1 MFCIVCVLK
10 LKLIMNVSKH
20 KLPMLNVFRSLTGM
34 LLLGLMV
41 GAHAGDASDD
51 WIDGSEALG
60 ATTVDGQPML
70 DQPGAGSMGVL
81 PLNPSEGA
89 GTSILSNRQYRIG
102 PSDEIDVEVFQVP
115 DLSGVEK
122 VNARGYINMPLIGLV
137 MVAGLTEEE
146 AEKLIADKLKQE
158 YLQDPQV
165 NIDIKD
171 YVSQQVTVLGS
182 VKSPGVYPLKGPT
195 TLLQVIALA
204 GGPISIADVDSVL
217 VFRSND
223 KGEVVGYVVNLGEIQ
238 TGAKK
243 DPKVVGNDRIVVPKS
258 GSRAMIKGVT
268 DTLRGFIGFGT
279 L

>member
-1 MFCIVCVLK
+1 MIRL
-10 LKLIMNVSKH
+10 LMSLLLI
-20 KLPMLNVFRSLTGM
+20 GM
-34 LLLGLMV
+34 LTS
-41 GAHAGDASDD
+41 AHAGDASDD
-51 WIDGSEALG
+51 WIDGVASGSGSSASKSTTAPTG
-60 ATTVDGQPML
+60 AAQARPD
-70 DQPGAGSMGVL
+70 AKAAL
-81 PLNPSEGA
+81 PLTPSMGA
-89 GTSILSNRQYRIG
+89 GTALLSNREYRIG
-102 PSDEIDVEVFQVP
+102 PSDEIEIEVFQVP

-137 MVAGLTEEE
+137 KVAGLTQEE
-146 AEKLIADKLKQE
+146 AENLIATMLEKD

-204 GGPISIADVDSVL
+204 GGPVSIADVSNVL

-223 KGEVVGYVVNLGEIQ
+223 KGEVVGYIVNLGEIQ

-243 DPKVVGNDRIVVPKS
+243 DPKVAGNDRVVVPRS
-258 GSRAMIKGVT
+258 GSRAMIKGIT
-268 DTLRGFIGFGT
+268 DTLRGFVGFGT

>member
-1 MFCIVCVLK
+1 
-10 LKLIMNVSKH
+10 
-20 KLPMLNVFRSLTGM
+20 M
-34 LLLGLMV
+34 LLLGMAV
-41 GAHAGDASDD
+41 GAYAGKASDD
-51 WIDGSEALG
+51 WIDALDTPG
-60 ATTVDGQPML
+60 AASSNSQQMPGQA
-70 DQPGAGSMGVL
+70 DAGSMTVL
-81 PLNPSEGA
+81 PVNPSEGA
-89 GTSILSNRQYRIG
+89 GTTILSNRQYRIG
-102 PSDEIDVEVFQVP
+102 PSDEIEVEVFQVP

-122 VNARGYINMPLIGLV
+122 VNARGYINMPLIGRVL
-137 MVAGLTEEE
+137 VAGLTQEQ
-146 AEKLIADKLKQE
+146 AEKLIADKLKAE

-195 TLLQVIALA
+195 TLLQVVALA
-204 GGPISIADVDSVL
+204 GGPISIADVSTVL
-217 VFRSND
+217 VFRANE
-223 KGEVVGYVVNLGEIQ
+223 KGEVMGYIVNLGEIQ

-243 DPKVVGNDRIVVPKS
+243 DPKVVGNDRVVVPRS